1 VAATPGVWHH
11 WHSTTPS
18 ANEIHPRE
26 EYAVPTYQ
34 YSCTACGEP
43 LEVVQSFTDDALTE
57 CPACGGKLR
66 KLYNAVGIVFK
77 GSGFYRTDN
86 RSGSSSTV
94 PAASSSSGDSGAA
107 KSDSSKS
114 DSSKSESSTSGSSGS
129 STTGSSSSGGSSG
142 TSGSGGSG
150 TSGSA
155 A

>member
-1 VAATPGVWHH
+1 VAATAGVWHH

-18 ANEIHPRE
+18 ANEIRPRE
-26 EYAVPTYQ
+26 EQAVPTYQ

-57 CPACGGKLR
+57 CPACGGTLR

-77 GSGFYRTDN
+77 GSGFYRTDS
-86 RSGSSSTV
+86 RSGSSATV
-94 PAASSSSGDSGAA
+94 PAAGSPSGDSGAA
-107 KSDSSKS
+107 KSDSP
-114 DSSKSESSTSGSSGS
+114 KSESSASSSSGSSGS
-129 STTGSSSSGGSSG
+129 SSSGSSSTGGSSG